1 MARDDWQ
8 LCKELSRFLFS
19 LDHTGAI
26 LQSCLGEA
34 GALPPAWASKMPSIR
49 RTVSMPMTK
58 SNSTPGRTQGS
69 SPISSVTSHFNSAS
83 MSLSPT
89 SSLGASLPSSAAPYA
104 RTGTTARSM
113 HYRMS
118 SGNGLGLGTH
128 SRGMVN
134 PHERLRRSLSGQ
146 GSTVSEVLQEA
157 ASERE
162 ADDDP

>member
-1 MARDDWQ
+1 MAKDDWQ

-19 LDHTGAI
+19 LDHTGTI
-26 LQSCLGEA
+26 LQSCLSEA
-34 GALPPAWASKMPSIR
+34 SALPPAYANRMPSIR

-58 SNSTPGRTQGS
+58 SHSTPGRTS
-69 SPISSVTSHFNSAS
+69 TSPLTSTSHFSSAS
-83 MSLSPT
+83 MTLSPT
-89 SSLGASLPSSAAPYA
+89 TSLGASMPSSAAPFA

-118 SGNGLGLGTH
+118 SGSGLGLGHH
-128 SRGMVN
+128 SRGMAN

-146 GSTVSEVLQEA
+146 GSSLPDVLQETE
-157 ASERE
+157 SEKE